1 MRNLP
6 ANQDIYTASEHD
18 RKYAESQ
25 LELAR
30 LQAATYLPQLLE
42 VMVDRALDPQAK
54 SKDILDASEFTYK
67 VSGLAKRQE
76 EVKNAPTFQVK
87 IVLPG
92 QNREITIGGGS
103 AAPEPTLSD
112 EESVLDQVPSHV
124 KTMKRKRTKAAS
136 DQDNAGNDLVFDPEG
151 AVIRPV
157 APALPKEP
165 FTVMRSDQT
174 PDFSTSYRAPD
185 AIDLEFGDAI
195 NNLNFDDID

>member
-1 MRNLP
+1 MRQQ
-6 ANQDIYTASEHD
+6 AIATSQDIYNPSEHD

-76 EVKNAPTFQVK
+76 ETRNAPTFQVK

-103 AAPEPTLSD
+103 AEPEPVS
-112 EESVLDQVPSHV
+112 EEAAVLDQVPAHV
-124 KTMKRKRTKAAS
+124 KTMKRKRPKNT
-136 DQDNAGNDLVFDPEG
+136 DDLVFSQDDTQ
-151 AVIRPV
+151 
-157 APALPKEP
+157 AL
-165 FTVMRSDQT
+165 
-174 PDFSTSYRAPD
+174 PDFSLGLNQKPLD
-185 AIDLEFGDAI
+185 AIDLEFGEAI

>member
-1 MRNLP
+1 MRNRP
-6 ANQDIYTASEHD
+6 ATIDQDIYNPSEHD

-76 EVKNAPTFQVK
+76 ESRNAPTFQVK

-103 AAPEPTLSD
+103 ADPEPVS
-112 EESVLDQVPSHV
+112 EEAAVLDQVPAHV
-124 KTMKRKRTKAAS
+124 KALKRKRQKKV
-136 DQDNAGNDLVFDPEG
+136 DDLVFDPDD
-151 AVIRPV
+151 
-157 APALPKEP
+157 APALP
-165 FTVMRSDQT
+165 
-174 PDFSTSYRAPD
+174 DFSLGLNPKPLD